1 VEGIINQRF
10 VDFWSNMKQV
20 NHPNQY
26 RKQLVR
32 LEIPTASEI
41 EALKKEVQE
50 LTLENKKLQD
60 ELIAREELM
69 QNLFSFI
76 ADNQHLQEN
85 N

>member
-1 VEGIINQRF
+1 MNQRF

-20 NHPNQY
+20 NQANQY

-32 LEIPTASEI
+32 REIPAASEI

-50 LTLENKKLQD
+50 LTIENRKLQE
-60 ELIAREELM
+60 ELVAREELM

-76 ADNQHLQEN
+76 ADNQHIQEKK
-85 N
+85 